1 MVLVILIDVVLL
13 AGLVYLTVTKGLEGA
28 LPFFVFV
35 TILVPGESAI
45 PLPGLF
51 GLTAQRFAVG
61 VLILLYVVFGRPG
74 PVEQRRVS
82 TPLKLLLVLNLVWNI
97 VSTVNSIDPTMSAKQ
112 LISVIFEYYVVYYIF
127 YRTISKP
134 ETIEKIVKSMVA
146 SMAATVVF
154 GSIESY
160 TGWSVISWFPAVT
173 YRFAN
178 VNDDNTS
185 FRTHSTFP
193 HAILYGGALAMV
205 LPMVLYLIANAK
217 SSGRKL
223 ALWLICLPMFLCLYK
238 SQSRG
243 PWLAAIFGFVFVFL
257 LTYKQVRKYMLV
269 IAALALAVLIIRP
282 GVYETIAE
290 SYAVTFMPEHPKG
303 SSYEYRYA
311 LMDVAKAALAKNTD
325 RMLWGYGQE
334 SFYYLH
340 LTGPFLGKPDHKFE
354 SCDST
359 WIQSMIETG
368 YVGFG
373 IFALMLGVAAWNT
386 LRNVR
391 RLQAP
396 AKFLCWIFLINLV
409 QYYFLMFSVAIYS
422 WGQNGYMLWF
432 IIAMSMAYPKVMF
445 SATAEAAGAE
455 ALKETP
461 GTAKVFSVA
470 GTRSSS

>member
-1 MVLVILIDVVLL
+1 MALVILIDVVLL
-13 AGLVYLTVTKGLEGA
+13 IGLVYLTVSKGLEAA

-51 GLTAQRFAVG
+51 GLTTQRFAVM
-61 VLILLYVVFGRPG
+61 VLIVLYLVFGRRG
-74 PVEQRRVS
+74 PVEQRNVP
-82 TPLKLLLVLNLVWNI
+82 TPLKLLLILNLAWNI
-97 VSTVNSIDPTMSAKQ
+97 LSAVESIDPILSAKQ
-112 LISVIFEYYVVYYIF
+112 LISIIFEYYVVYYIF
-127 YRTISKP
+127 YRTIS
-134 ETIEKIVKSMVA
+134 TQQSIEKILKAMVA

-160 TGWSVISWFPAVT
+160 SGWSVITWFPQAA
-173 YRFAN
+173 YRFTLEN
-178 VNDDNTS
+178 EDIS
-185 FRTHSTFP
+185 YRTHSTFP

-205 LPMVLYLIANAK
+205 IPQILYLIAKAQSK
-217 SSGRKL
+217 ARRI
-223 ALWLICLPMFLCLYK
+223 ALWIMCLPMFLCLYK

-243 PWLAAIFGFVFVFL
+243 PWLAAIFGCLLVFL
-257 LTYKQVRKYMLV
+257 LTSKKVRKYMLF
-269 IAALALAVLIIRP
+269 IACLSAAVLIIRP
-282 GVYETIAE
+282 GVYDTIAE

-311 LMDVAKAALAKNTD
+311 LMDVAKTALARSTD

-359 WIQSMIETG
+359 WIQSMVETG

-373 IFALMLGVAAWNT
+373 IFALMLGTAAWFT
-386 LRNVR
+386 LRNVW
-391 RLQAP
+391 RLPEP
-396 AKFLCWIFLINLV
+396 AKFLSWIFFVNLI
-409 QYYFLMFSVAIYS
+409 QYYFLMMSVAIYS

-432 IIAMSMAYPKVMF
+432 VIAMSMAYPKVMGA
-445 SATAEAAGAE
+445 ATDEEVRAGG
-455 ALKETP
+455 LNQTL
-461 GTAKVFSVA
+461 GTAKVLSVA
-470 GTRSSS
+470 RSRSSS